1 MAFSNISKSLHFMRQ
16 WLAYGFASVALI
28 GLMGCESNKLSF
40 LTDETES
47 VGKLTLSGA
56 YLARGH
62 ARGMGDHYTAA
73 QFLEPALSATPN
85 DVIMLRHGMV
95 HNIDARDY
103 NRARDIAQRLI
114 KLDPTSPE
122 ANIHL
127 AVDAV
132 IKNDIPTATARIAAM
147 SNEGVYRYARPML
160 LAWLY
165 RLSGNKPAAEK
176 TLAALKGEDVKAL
189 YPLHTG
195 LMAELDGNKAAAETA
210 YEATLL
216 ALPQTP
222 LRILHTAGSY
232 FARNGKLD
240 RARKL
245 YADFARNTAE
255 SVTGLALLAE
265 LDLPPAQIQIPVK
278 TPREGFAEALY
289 HLAYLLDQNRG
300 YELGLVFANEA
311 VRVRPNFDAA
321 RSLIGDMLESNE
333 RFAQAIITF
342 EQIEPRSPLYW
353 DSRLRI
359 ARDYEE
365 LGLIEYAIGQFRSM
379 GEERPERIDALMELG
394 GLLRQ
399 NERFAEAAT
408 VYEQAVARIEK
419 HVQPYHWALYYSRG
433 IAYERSKQ
441 WNKAE
446 ADFLKALELLPD
458 QPYVLNYLGYS
469 WVDRNINLDRG
480 LSMVKKAAELRPNDG
495 FIVDS
500 LGWAYYR
507 LNKYPEAV
515 TELERAI
522 SLQPEDPTINDHL
535 GDAYWQV
542 GRQREAR
549 FQWERALNLG
559 PDSDKRPAIETKLR
573 EGMTSAL
580 SKKKDDKG

>member
-1 MAFSNISKSLHFMRQ
+1 MASPNNSKLFTFSR
-16 WLAYGFASVALI
+16 YALI
-28 GLMGCESNKLSF
+28 YGLATTALASLIGCESNKLSL
-40 LTDETES
+40 LTDEAQP
-47 VGKLTLSGA
+47 VNKLSLSGA

-73 QFLEPALSATPN
+73 QFLEPALAATPN

-95 HNIDARDY
+95 HNIDSRNY
-103 NRARDIAQRLI
+103 NRAREIALRAI
-114 KLDPTSPE
+114 KIDPTSPE

-132 IKNDIPTATARIAAM
+132 IKNDIPTATARITAM

-160 LAWLY
+160 LSWLY
-165 RLSGNKPAAEK
+165 RLSGNKPAADK
-176 TLAALKGEDVKAL
+176 TLAPLKSEEVKAL
-189 YPLHTG
+189 YSLHTG
-195 LMAELDGNKAAAETA
+195 LMAELDGNKAAAESA
-210 YEATLL
+210 YEATLT

-222 LRILHTAGSY
+222 VRIMQTVGSY
-232 FARNGKLD
+232 FARNGKVE

-245 YADFARNTAE
+245 YTDFARNTAE
-255 SVTGLALLAE
+255 SVTALALLAE
-265 LDLPPAQIQIPVK
+265 LDLPPAQIQTPVK
-278 TPREGFAEALY
+278 TPKDGFAEALY
-289 HLAYLLDQNRG
+289 HLAFLLDQNRG

-321 RSLIGDMLESNE
+321 QSLIGDMLESDQ
-333 RFAQAIITF
+333 RYAQAIITF

-353 DSRLRI
+353 NSRLRV
-359 ARDYEE
+359 ARNYED
-365 LGLIEYAIGQFRSM
+365 LGLIEFAIGQFRSM
-379 GEERPERIDALMELG
+379 SEERPERIDALMELG

-399 NERFAEAAT
+399 KERFAEAAT
-408 VYEQAVARIEK
+408 IYDQAVSRIAK
-419 HVQPYHWALYYSRG
+419 HEQPYHWALYYSRG
-433 IAYERSKQ
+433 IAEERSKQ
-441 WNKAE
+441 WDKAE

-469 WVDRNINLDRG
+469 WVDRNLNLDRG
-480 LSMVKKAAELRPNDG
+480 LGMVKKAAELRPNDG
-495 FIVDS
+495 FIIDS

-507 LNKYPEAV
+507 LSKYPEAV

-559 PDSDKRPAIETKLR
+559 ADADQRPTIEIKLR
-573 EGMTSAL
+573 EGMSSSL
-580 SKKKDDKG
+580 MKKKDGNG

>member
-1 MAFSNISKSLHFMRQ
+1 MAFSNTRKS
-16 WLAYGFASVALI
+16 FAFTRHLLIHSVAIAALI
-28 GLMGCESNKLSF
+28 GLVGCESNKLSL
-40 LTDETES
+40 LTDEAQPINKPS
-47 VGKLTLSGA
+47 LSGA

-62 ARGMGDHYTAA
+62 ARGLGDHYTAA
-73 QFLEPALSATPN
+73 QFLEPALAATPN
-85 DVIMLRHGMV
+85 DIIMLRHGMV
-95 HNIDARDY
+95 HNIDSQNY
-103 NRARDIAQRLI
+103 NRAREIALRLI
-114 KLDPTSPE
+114 KVDPASPE

-147 SNEGVYRYARPML
+147 SNDGVYRYARPML
-160 LAWLY
+160 LSWLY
-165 RLSGNKPAAEK
+165 RLGGNKPAADK
-176 TLAALKGEDVKAL
+176 TLTPLKGEDVKAL
-189 YPLHTG
+189 YLLHTG

-222 LRILHTAGSY
+222 LRIMHTVGSY
-232 FARNGKLD
+232 FARNGKLE

-245 YADFARNTAE
+245 YGDFAKNTAE
-255 SVTGLALLAE
+255 SVTALALLAE
-265 LDLPPAQIQIPVK
+265 LDLPQTQIQIPVK
-278 TPREGFAEALY
+278 TPKDGFAEALY
-289 HLAYLLDQNRG
+289 HLAFLLDQNRG

-321 RSLIGDMLESNE
+321 QSLIGDMLESDQ

-353 DSRLRI
+353 NSRLRV
-359 ARDYEE
+359 ARSYEE
-365 LGLIEYAIGQFRSM
+365 LGLIEFAIGQFRSM

-399 NERFAEAAT
+399 KERFAEAAT
-408 VYEQAVARIEK
+408 VYDQAVSRIAK
-419 HVQPYHWALYYSRG
+419 HAQPYHWALYYSRG
-433 IAYERSKQ
+433 IAQERSKQ
-441 WNKAE
+441 WDKAE

-469 WVDRNINLDRG
+469 WVDRNLNLDRG
-480 LSMVKKAAELRPNDG
+480 LGMVKKAAELRPNDG
-495 FIVDS
+495 FIIDS

-522 SLQPEDPTINDHL
+522 SLQPQDPTINDHL

-542 GRQREAR
+542 GRHREAR

-559 PDSDKRPAIETKLR
+559 ADSDKRPAIETKLR
-573 EGMTSAL
+573 EGMSSSL
-580 SKKKDDKG
+580 MKKKDDNG